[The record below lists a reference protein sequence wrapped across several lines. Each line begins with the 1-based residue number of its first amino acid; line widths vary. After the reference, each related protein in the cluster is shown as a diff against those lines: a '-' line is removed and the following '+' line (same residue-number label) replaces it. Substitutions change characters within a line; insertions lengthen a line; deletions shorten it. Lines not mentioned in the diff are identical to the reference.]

1 MWHVDLQQ
9 AFRVS
14 FVGRSIWDEY
24 LRFTLVILPAVL
36 QIWVVHW
43 TSSIE
48 LARLVFPWLRFV

>member
-36 QIWVVHW
+36 QIWVGP
-43 TSSIE
+43 
-48 LARLVFPWLRFV
+48 LD